1 MRYAGGK
8 GDDVTYEGEILGA
21 PSASILLLGA
31 FHFEDAGRDWYKPQ
45 HDVDILSASRQREIV
60 EVVDRLAHYAP
71 TKIAVERTPEQQ
83 GEIDEGYAAYL
94 RGNLDR
100 VADEIYQLGFRLAA
114 QLGHRRVYGVNAWDR
129 HYEPD
134 LDLEVYAREHSQE
147 DLLTEWSPR
156 YQQLYEHDDRLLSR
170 QSLRQYLLYLNAE
183 ERIIQGHGHYL
194 VDWFKLGEDGDYT
207 GPDVVTGWYNRN
219 LRIFRNLQR
228 ITHMPDER
236 ILLIIG
242 AGHLPI
248 LRHAAQASPEYG
260 LVEVADYL
268 DDATGGEI

>member
-1 MRYAGGK
+1 MVALPLPNTASSPLRYAGGK

-45 HDVDILSASRQREIV
+45 HDVDILSASRQREII

-114 QLGHRRVYGVNAWDR
+114 QLGHRRVCGVNAWDR

-156 YQQLYEHDDRLLSR
+156 YQQLYEHDDRLLPGSPCASTSSISTLKSALFR
-170 QSLRQYLLYLNAE
+170 AMATTWL
-183 ERIIQGHGHYL
+183 
-194 VDWFKLGEDGDYT
+194 T
-207 GPDVVTGWYNRN
+207 GLSSVRMAT
-219 LRIFRNLQR
+219 
-228 ITHMPDER
+228 T
-236 ILLIIG
+236 
-242 AGHLPI
+242 
-248 LRHAAQASPEYG
+248 
-260 LVEVADYL
+260 L
-268 DDATGGEI
+268 DPTL